1 MTTSTVVRA
10 AVCPQS
16 KGFNSSSGA
25 ATRSL
30 PQRLRGVRPAHRQ
43 VSLQQTGAAAARRGP
58 RCAHRSTGLT
68 VQAAY
73 ASEEEPQISPMVPRS
88 DASGMVELQQ
98 FLLQSRAIILGGRI
112 TDKMATTTVGQ
123 LLALEASDSTAP
135 IRVYI
140 NSMGGSTYSAL
151 GIFDVMRSLKCPIST
166 VGMGLV
172 AGTATVLLAAGT
184 KGERYVMPNTRV
196 MIQQPYGGAMG
207 SVFDVRVQSKEL
219 DRQRAV
225 VSSALVELTGR
236 TIDEISLATDR
247 ETYLGGQDVVDFG
260 IVDKLAGDWGVEA
273 LKGRPFD
280 VYNLGFST
288 PDMRPVTSAPISPL
302 ERK

>member
-1 MTTSTVVRA
+1 MRVASCRRSR
-10 AVCPQS
+10 C
-16 KGFNSSSGA
+16 SSNHGGVA
-25 ATRSL
+25 QPCRS
-30 PQRLRGVRPAHRQ
+30 
-43 VSLQQTGAAAARRGP
+43 
-58 RCAHRSTGLT
+58 RCLRSTYRRAELPL
-68 VQAAY
+68 AAPASAGRARAQRGCVAVHATF

-88 DASGMVELQQ
+88 DVPGMVELQQ
-98 FLLQSRAIILGGRI
+98 YLLLNRAIILGGRI
-112 TDKMATTTVGQ
+112 TDKVATTAVGQ
-123 LLALEASDSTAP
+123 MLALEAQDASMP

-151 GIFDVMRSLKCPIST
+151 GIFDVMRSLKCPVST

-184 KGERYVMPNTRV
+184 KGERYVMPNARV

-219 DRQRAV
+219 DRQRLV
-225 VSSALVELTGR
+225 VNTALSQLSGR
-236 TIDEISLATDR
+236 TVDEIALATDR

-260 IVDKLAGDWGVEA
+260 LADKLVGDWAVEP
-273 LKGRPFD
+273 LKGKPFD

-288 PDMRPVTSAPISPL
+288 PDMRPVTSAPTSPL
-302 ERK
+302 DRK